1 MTRTTADVIV
11 IGSGVIGLAATVALA
26 DTGLDVVLLA
36 DVRQG
41 EASPA
46 AAGMLAPGVELR
58 DAATRAL
65 HVAARDRW
73 PAYVAMLGERSGVEV
88 PLDRG
93 GVLQLALTE
102 AEAAR
107 LAAAAPATA
116 RWLDQSSLAA
126 LEPALVH
133 GVGALHHPLDGAV
146 NPLVLL
152 RALRQ
157 VAGRHVHVKVVTDA
171 ATAIAPRDGAAGGVQ
186 VALRGGE
193 SIDAMRVVVAGGAWT
208 PQLAGLPRALPIEP
222 VRGQMM
228 SVASR
233 VLRHVTYGGGG
244 YVVPRGDG
252 RTLIGSTME
261 RVGFPEPGATEE
273 GVATLRQIGAAVTP
287 TLRTAP
293 MLHAWAGLRPMT
305 PDLQPVIGAD
315 PAEPAVVWA
324 TGHSRNGVLL
334 APLTA
339 DLVVAAVAGT
349 PPAVDVAPFAPDR
362 FAAAA

>member
-11 IGSGVIGLAATVALA
+11 IGSGVIGLAATIALA

-46 AAGMLAPGVELR
+46 AAGMLAPGVELG
-58 DAATRAL
+58 DAGVRAL
-65 HVAARDRW
+65 HEVARDRW
-73 PAYVAMLGERSGVEV
+73 PAYVAMLAERSGVEV
-88 PLDRG
+88 PLDRR
-93 GVLQLALTE
+93 GVLQLALGE
-102 AEAAR
+102 EEAAR
-107 LAAAAPATA
+107 LVARAPATA
-116 RWLDQSSLAA
+116 TWLDQSSLAA
-126 LEPALVH
+126 REPGLVH
-133 GVGALHHPLDGAV
+133 ATGALLHPHDGSV

-157 VAGRHVHVKVVTDA
+157 VVGRHVHVRIVTDA
-171 ATAIAPRDGAAGGVQ
+171 AQSVAVRGTGEGVT

-193 SIDAMRVVVAGGAWT
+193 TLDAMRVVVAGGAWT
-208 PQLAGLPRALPIEP
+208 PQLDGLPRTLPIEP

-228 SVASR
+228 SVASKA
-233 VLRHVTYGGGG
+233 LQHVVYGGGG

-273 GVATLRQIGAAVTP
+273 GVRTLRAIGAAVFP
-287 TLRTAP
+287 GLATAH

-305 PDLQPVIGAD
+305 PDGQPVIGAD
-315 PAEPAVVWA
+315 PLAPAIVWA
-324 TGHSRNGVLL
+324 TGHSRNGILL

-339 DLVVAAVAGT
+339 ELVASAVTGS
-349 PPAVDVAPFAPDR
+349 PPAIEPSRFAPTR
-362 FAAAA
+362 FAAA